1 LSFVNDLG
9 NPSSTPYGL
18 RDRLLTDKGIRY
30 RLERLSGKA
39 EKQ

>member
-1 LSFVNDLG
+1 MTDAHDLG
-9 NPSSTPYGL
+9 NLRCTPGGL
-18 RDRLLTDKGIRY
+18 RDRLLTDKGIRD

>member
-1 LSFVNDLG
+1 MTDAYAIG
-9 NPSSTPYGL
+9 NPRCVPGGL